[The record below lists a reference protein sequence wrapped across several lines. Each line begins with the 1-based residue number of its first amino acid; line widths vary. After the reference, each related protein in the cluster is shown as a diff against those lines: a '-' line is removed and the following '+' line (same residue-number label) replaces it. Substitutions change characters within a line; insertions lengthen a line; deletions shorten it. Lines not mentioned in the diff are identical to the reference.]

1 MQRNALTI
9 TREHDIIKIPRGR
22 KAGETGMIFEKDF
35 YTRDEVKEI
44 FGVNISTVSRWI
56 SAGRI
61 QVIRAVKNGKCL
73 IPRSE
78 LEKLLSNT
86 EPAPVSDKKVGR
98 KKAGETE

>member
-1 MQRNALTI
+1 MV
-9 TREHDIIKIPRGR
+9 
-22 KAGETGMIFEKDF
+22 FEKEF
-35 YTRDEVKEI
+35 YTRKELTEI

-61 QVIRAVKNGKCL
+61 QVIRPVKNGKCI

-78 LEKLLSNT
+78 LEKLLSDT
-86 EPAPVSDKKVGR
+86 PPAPVSDKKVGR

>member
-1 MQRNALTI
+1 M
-9 TREHDIIKIPRGR
+9 
-22 KAGETGMIFEKDF
+22 FEKEF
-35 YTRDEVKEI
+35 YTRDEVKDI

-98 KKAGETE
+98 KQVKRNEL